1 MPRLPAATAL
11 HTGVPL
17 LKPVLPVA
25 ASLPSLFDV
34 SAGASS
40 VGVVGSI
47 PVVDVLSK
55 VDDGCSV
62 VVDVLS
68 SVVSDVDDGASDAV
82 VAVVASVE
90 LGADVVAVV
99 STVDDSSLPSSTSLQ
114 APSL

>member
-1 MPRLPAATAL
+1 M
-11 HTGVPL
+11 
-17 LKPVLPVA
+17 
-25 ASLPSLFDV
+25 
-34 SAGASS
+34 
-40 VGVVGSI
+40 VGSI
-47 PVVDVLSK
+47 LVVDVLSK

-82 VAVVASVE
+82 VAVVTSVE
-90 LGADVVAVV
+90 LGAGVVAVV

>member
-11 HTGVPL
+11 HAGVPL

-47 PVVDVLSK
+47 PVDVLSK

-62 VVDVLS
+62 VVDVLFA
-68 SVVSDVDDGASDAV
+68 VVSDVDDGASDAV
-82 VAVVASVE
+82 VAVVAFVE
-90 LGADVVAVV
+90 LGAGGVAVV
-99 STVDDSSLPSSTSLQ
+99 STVDVSSLPSSTSLQ